1 MRLCELGR
9 PCELPWRAAGSNVSA
24 GPQAR
29 EGDGESLHIHRGGD
43 LAAADV
49 VGDVVCE
56 RVAKV
61 VGQVGQRSLAGRLGL
76 QPPHT
81 ALSLSTCSLTRRCQ
95 VKINKQLAL
104 RPEHSLTQHDK
115 M

>member
-1 MRLCELGR
+1 MWLCELGR
-9 PCELPWRAAGSNVSA
+9 PCGLPWRAAGSDVSA

-49 VGDVVCE
+49 GGDVVRE

-61 VGQVGQRSLAGRLGL
+61 VRQVGQRSLAGRLGL
-76 QPPHT
+76 QSPHT
-81 ALSLSTCSLTRRCQ
+81 TPSLSPAVQHAQTCLPTVSPS
-95 VKINKQLAL
+95 KASHH
-104 RPEHSLTQHDK
+104 EHRFIHF
-115 M
+115 